1 MDSLDEAKLR
11 DALDAV
17 ETKAAAVRL
26 LVAISHQN
34 GVSQTE
40 LADWL
45 GVERKTIY
53 NWLSR
58 FRESPDDPVAAARD
72 DDRSGRPTKLTGDAL
87 TTLLDRLQEPPQ
99 NSGYERPTWTPE
111 LVQQHVEE
119 VHGVTYSRA
128 SCRRLLRDA
137 GLVYRKPD
145 PARDPEFV
153 EDVPDGKRRWLP
165 E

>member
-1 MDSLDEAKLR
+1 
-11 DALDAV
+11 
-17 ETKAAAVRL
+17 
-26 LVAISHQN
+26 
-34 GVSQTE
+34 
-40 LADWL
+40 
-45 GVERKTIY
+45 
-53 NWLSR
+53 
-58 FRESPDDPVAAARD
+58 
-72 DDRSGRPTKLTGDAL
+72 
-87 TTLLDRLQEPPQ
+87 
-99 NSGYERPTWTPE
+99 
-111 LVQQHVEE
+111 VQQHVEE